1 MAEKKLKLEIV
12 IYFVFNVYSWK
23 NVEKL
28 MIFVTSQSQLL
39 QRSKMCAKRKKQDF
53 NGKHNI
59 TIQLKIADDEE
70 FYLIFKLVPFFLSQ
84 KSFKDPLF
92 EI

>member
-1 MAEKKLKLEIV
+1 
-12 IYFVFNVYSWK
+12 
-23 NVEKL
+23 
-28 MIFVTSQSQLL
+28 
-39 QRSKMCAKRKKQDF
+39 MCAKRKKQDF

-59 TIQLKIADDEE
+59 TIQLKIADEE

-92 EI
+92 EIWNSIFDFSGKNEKLTIASFLFDKKNGRIFFASLF

>member
-1 MAEKKLKLEIV
+1 
-12 IYFVFNVYSWK
+12 
-23 NVEKL
+23 
-28 MIFVTSQSQLL
+28 
-39 QRSKMCAKRKKQDF
+39 MCAKRKKQDF

-92 EI
+92 EICNCIFDFSGKNEKLTIASFLLKVTKRMHNVMASLF